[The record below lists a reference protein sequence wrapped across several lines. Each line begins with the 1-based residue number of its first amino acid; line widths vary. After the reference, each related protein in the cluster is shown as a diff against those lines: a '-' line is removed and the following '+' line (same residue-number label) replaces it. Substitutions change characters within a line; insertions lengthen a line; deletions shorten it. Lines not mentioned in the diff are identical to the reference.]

1 MIGLIVFLSMFV
13 VLLTRLR
20 ALPTFERRVG
30 ITLLATLAVAIM
42 PLGWEPHKALWLVLA
57 LLAAWS
63 DVFRGARTVTSPSRS
78 VRSVPRQP
86 RAPLPA
92 AIR

>member
-30 ITLLATLAVAIM
+30 IILLATLATAIM
-42 PLGWEPHKALWLVLA
+42 PLGWEAHKALWLVLA

-63 DVFRGARTVTSPSRS
+63 DVFRGARPVTSPSRS
-78 VRSVPRQP
+78 VHTVPRQP
-86 RAPLPA
+86 RAPRPA